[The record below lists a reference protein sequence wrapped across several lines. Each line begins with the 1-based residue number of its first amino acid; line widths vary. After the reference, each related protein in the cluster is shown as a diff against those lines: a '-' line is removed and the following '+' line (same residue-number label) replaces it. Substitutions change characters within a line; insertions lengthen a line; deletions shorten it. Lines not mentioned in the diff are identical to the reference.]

1 MKVFCHNNIKSLI
14 EAKLI
19 SFQVSLVLQSML
31 LGVKKGLL
39 KLFMRHFYLKM
50 LNFTCNIFLQHYLKN
65 FNVDMRTCE

>member
-31 LGVKKGLL
+31 LGVNKGLL
-39 KLFMRHFYLKM
+39 KLFEALLFKNVKFYLQY
-50 LNFTCNIFLQHYLKN
+50 LSQHYLQN